1 MNADVIDPPN
11 TNVPAVL
18 RAPKVSLLA
27 KIADRYGVEPTK
39 MMETLKATA
48 FKSSTPVSNEQMMAL
63 LIVADQYHLNPFTK
77 ELFAFPDKG
86 GIVPVV
92 SVDGWVRII
101 NERPELDG
109 IEFEWEGIGTPDM
122 ACTCIIWRKD
132 RQHAIRITE
141 YLIECKRN
149 TEPWNK
155 SPRRMLRHKALIQC
169 ARVAFG
175 FAGIYDEDEAQR
187 IVNMGHAEVVEP
199 TSASAARVRAAL
211 SGREVDP
218 APAPGPYDVPTPE
231 PARAEPAPPAKSYA
245 QFADEAL
252 NAASADAAALVID
265 QARGV
270 LPPDQYA
277 ELVDVYTNKWQPQ
290 E

>member
-1 MNADVIDPPN
+1 MNADVIDPP
-11 TNVPAVL
+11 TANVPAVL
-18 RAPKVSLLA
+18 RSQKVSLLA

-39 MMETLKATA
+39 MMDTLKATA

-92 SVDGWVRII
+92 SVDGWARII
-101 NERPELDG
+101 NEHPMFDG
-109 IEFEWEGIGTPDM
+109 VEFLFDANEQAM
-122 ACTCIIWRKD
+122 TCVLHRKD
-132 RQHAIRITE
+132 RSHAISVTE
-141 YLIECKRN
+141 YMAECKRD
-149 TEPWNK
+149 TAPWR
-155 SPRRMLRHKALIQC
+155 SHPRRMLRHKALIQC

-199 TSASAARVRAAL
+199 ASASAARVRAVLA
-211 SGREVDP
+211 GQEPP
-218 APAPGPYDVPTPE
+218 A
-231 PARAEPAPPAKSYA
+231 AEPAAPPAQQPKTYA

-265 QARGV
+265 QARST